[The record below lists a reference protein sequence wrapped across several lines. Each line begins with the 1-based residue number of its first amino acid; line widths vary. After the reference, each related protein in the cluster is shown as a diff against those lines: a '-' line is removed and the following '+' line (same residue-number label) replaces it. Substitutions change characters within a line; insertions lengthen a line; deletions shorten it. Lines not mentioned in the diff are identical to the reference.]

1 MTTIQPTYKSNNDVS
16 LGIIIV
22 SHNNQSTLKKLLATL
37 NKQVSEVDFIV
48 VIDNHIDHKSVS
60 VAEQFSCVNKIIK
73 THNNGFAAGC
83 NLGAKSLPK
92 NITHIL
98 LLNPDTMPGKKSI
111 EGFRSIA
118 NNWNASM
125 GLLLLSEK
133 KINSAGNAVH
143 ISGLSWCN
151 EFNTPTALLKYPE
164 SIFIASG
171 ACMLI
176 EKILWDN
183 IGGMYE
189 EYFLYY
195 EDTDLSTRII
205 LNGHNIGLEPSI
217 HIYHDYDYKKSDL
230 KWFYLERNRYIYILR
245 CWPLTVI
252 ILLLPY
258 LLCVEVGLWMVS
270 ILERRFVLKLRSTIS
285 FLNALPPT
293 IVSRRDVQKNKVI
306 SSYEFL
312 TVLESQ
318 VLTLQLGSPNKFK
331 ILNAFS
337 KMYYLLVKNIL
348 KLTAKKV
355 Q

>member
-205 LNGHNIGLEPSI
+205 LNGQNIGLEPSI

-245 CWPLTVI
+245 CWPISV
-252 ILLLPY
+252 ILLLLP
-258 LLCVEVGLWMVS
+258 LLICVDAGLWVVS
-270 ILERRFVLKLRSTIS
+270 VFERRFILKVRSTGS
-285 FLNALPPT
+285 FLRALPRALK
-293 IVSRRDVQKNKVI
+293 SRRAVQKKKAI
-306 SSYEFL
+306 SSYDFFIH
-312 TVLESQ
+312 LEPQ
-318 VLTLQLGSPNKFK
+318 INTAQLGDLSKFTIINKISVAYCLVVRKLYILFK
-331 ILNAFS
+331 
-337 KMYYLLVKNIL
+337 
-348 KLTAKKV
+348 
-355 Q
+355 